1 MCKGDAG
8 VRFSA
13 KQKRALETVSASH
26 NGKHQ
31 PTVVSSADGAKI
43 LNELERTI
51 EKYKNISN
59 RANTFIGDVAKALGA
74 SRFGSGSEYA
84 TFEAMNGDVVT
95 IRLAN
100 HNAHVSV
107 LTIMARIMG
116 CLPRCKDTNLKAIH
130 NLPILVEF
138 PHRVVYHDVKINLV

>member
-1 MCKGDAG
+1 MCKGEAG

-74 SRFGSGSEYA
+74 SRFGSSSEYA

-100 HNAHVSV
+100 HNAHVS
-107 LTIMARIMG
+107 G
-116 CLPRCKDTNLKAIH
+116 FNHNGKDNGLSTTM
-130 NLPILVEF
+130 
-138 PHRVVYHDVKINLV
+138 